1 MPQKSIVRWNMVIGN
16 GFRLKMSDG
25 SILSKR
31 LDLTECVFCIVII
44 KDFRSKNVMRFGN
57 GTKQS
62 VELDILGIKEY
73 GK

>member
-1 MPQKSIVRWNMVIGN
+1 
-16 GFRLKMSDG
+16 MSDG